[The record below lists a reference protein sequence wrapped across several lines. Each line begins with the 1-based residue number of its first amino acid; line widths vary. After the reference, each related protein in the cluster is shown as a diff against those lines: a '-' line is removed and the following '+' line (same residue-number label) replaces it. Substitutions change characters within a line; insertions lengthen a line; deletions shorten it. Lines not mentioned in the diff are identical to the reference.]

1 MQKII
6 GLDVHKK
13 HINAVVLDPD
23 GKELYREK
31 IPNDPNRFD
40 GFLSMIPKDSKIALE
55 SCSCWQ
61 YVYDHLIEAGFT
73 NVSLANPGKVR
84 LIATS
89 KKKTDF
95 RDAKD
100 LADLLRAN
108 LLPTSYAPPKYI
120 REQRQISRHRESIG
134 RLAAEVKNKVNAILI
149 RNGIIHEFSDVFGV
163 AGIQYLR
170 SLDLPMCDR
179 FELDHYLSF
188 IRHLKVQADSTEER
202 IEEYV
207 RYNPYA
213 RNVMT
218 TPGIS
223 HYSGLMIVSE
233 IGEIRRFDSIRKLT
247 SFAGLNPSVSQSGDR
262 CYTGHI
268 AKQGNKHLRWILIQ
282 CANVAI
288 MHDSTLAKIYHRIA
302 RRKGHNIAIVAV
314 ARKMLGYIYIMMMN
328 NIPYQALQIHK
339 THKAS

>member
-1 MQKII
+1 MQKVI

-13 HINAVVLDPD
+13 HINAVVLEPE

-31 IPNDPNRFD
+31 IHNDRPKLDR
-40 GFLSMIPKDSKIALE
+40 FLSLIPKDSKIALE

-61 YVYDHLIEAGFT
+61 YVYDYLIEVGYT
-73 NVSLANPGKVR
+73 DVHLANPGKVR

-100 LADLLRAN
+100 LVDLLRAN
-108 LLPTSYAPPKYI
+108 LLPTSYAPPKDI
-120 REQRQISRHRESIG
+120 REQRQITRHRESIG
-134 RLAAEVKNKVNAILI
+134 RLAAEVKNKINAILI
-149 RNGIIHEFSDVFGV
+149 RHGIIHEFSDVFGV
-163 AGIQYLR
+163 AGTEYLR
-170 SLDLPMCDR
+170 SLNLPMCDR
-179 FELDHYLSF
+179 FELDNYLSI
-188 IRHLKVQADSTEER
+188 IRHLKVQSDATEQR

-207 RYNPYA
+207 KYNSYA

-223 HYSGLMIVSE
+223 HYSSLMIVSE
-233 IGEIRRFDSIRKLT
+233 IGEVQRFDLIRKLT
-247 SFAGLNPSVSQSGDR
+247 SFAGLNPSVSQSGDK

-268 AKQGNKHLRWILIQ
+268 AKQGDKHLRWILIQ

-288 MHDSTLAKIYHRIA
+288 LHDSLLAKIYHRIA
-302 RRKGHNIAIVAV
+302 RRKGHNVAIVAV
-314 ARKMLGYIYIMMMN
+314 ARKMLGYIYIMMTH

-339 THKAS
+339 DHKAS